1 MSFDINTP
9 VSIKRNGTEKV
20 LSKYKIVKGKKEGK
34 EYLAPTFSLESWDSD
49 AIWVGAANLVAV
61 VQKFAKAS
69 FQDLWFGAI
78 DETTGEFNMAQF
90 VKQAEEFTSSGM
102 KLAEINEQLDEAQAK
117 QGLLIA
123 TAETDEATGMFKHA
137 SDIAAI
143 KEINNTI
150 IALRAMRDAR
160 SRKTKEDEAPEPSVE
175 TK

>member
-1 MSFDINTP
+1 MFDINSALT
-9 VSIKRNGTEKV
+9 VKRNGVSKN

-34 EYLAPTFSLESWDSD
+34 EYLAPTFSLETWENDVV
-49 AIWVGAANLVAV
+49 WLGAATLLNIA
-61 VQKFAKAS
+61 QKFAKVS
-69 FQDLWFGAI
+69 FQDIWFSCI
-78 DETTGEFNMAQF
+78 DETTGEFNEAQF
-90 VKQAEEFTSSGM
+90 AKQAEEFTSSGM

-123 TAETDEATGMFKHA
+123 TAETDAETGMFKHA

-150 IALRAMRDAR
+150 IALRAMRDNR

>member
-1 MSFDINTP
+1 MFDINTP
-9 VSIKRNGTEKV
+9 VVIARNGVDKT

-34 EYLAPTFSLESWDSD
+34 EYLAPTFSLETWDVD
-49 AIWVGAANLVAV
+49 AVWVGVANLVNVA
-61 VQKFAKAS
+61 QKMAKAS
-69 FQDLWFGAI
+69 FQDLFFGAI
-78 DETTGEFNMAQF
+78 DEATGEFNLAQF
-90 VKQAEEFTSSGM
+90 VKQATEFTSSGM
-102 KLAEINEQLDEAQAK
+102 KLAEINEQLDEAQAR